1 MTIDGVPF
9 DQIEESH
16 LRALLEVPV
25 AEGRTLD
32 FKHDVYGP
40 RENAEFAKDVSALLD
55 WPTPA
60 RSRPVSTSNRMA
72 PGNSARELDAAAR
85 PIVARA
91 RVEHELEDSH
101 RKRAKHRPSGLG
113 TAR

>member
-1 MTIDGVPF
+1 VTIDGVPF

-16 LRALLEVPV
+16 LRALLESPVP
-25 AEGRTLD
+25 EGRTLD
-32 FKHDVYGP
+32 DKRDVYGP
-40 RENAEFAKDVSALLD
+40 KENAEFAKDVSALVT

-60 RSRPVSTSNRMA
+60 GSRPVATSNRMA
-72 PGNSARELDAAAR
+72 AGNSARELDAAAR
-85 PIVARA
+85 PIAARA
-91 RVEHELEDSH
+91 RAEHELEDSH